1 VRSPKVRLKKELTSI
16 QKLIVMKKIVITK
29 QEVWQAT
36 RPSIQKNKKKY
47 SRKNKDCKQNTITQ

>member
-1 VRSPKVRLKKELTSI
+1 MGKYI
-16 QKLIVMKKIVITK
+16 IMKKIVITK

-47 SRKNKDCKQNTITQ
+47 SRKNKDYKQNTTTNR

>member
-1 VRSPKVRLKKELTSI
+1 
-16 QKLIVMKKIVITK
+16 MKKIVITK

-47 SRKNKDCKQNTITQ
+47 SRKNKDYKQNTTTNR